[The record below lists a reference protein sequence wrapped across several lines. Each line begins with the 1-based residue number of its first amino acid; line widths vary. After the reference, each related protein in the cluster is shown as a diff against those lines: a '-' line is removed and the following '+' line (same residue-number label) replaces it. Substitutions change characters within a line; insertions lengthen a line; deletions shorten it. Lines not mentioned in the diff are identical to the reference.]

1 MLYTLEQLVQLAKE
15 DLALRELPPALSD
28 KELLERVK
36 NSSLKDL
43 SIIYPRIEE
52 FNIGPSDQVNPSQ
65 MYSNKFMGIRYKV
78 PFWILSQFEP
88 LSVIS
93 VDNISPAGYADVM
106 WPYGVGFAADGVMS
120 AVAGI
125 KAAAA
130 VGQNIANAL
139 TFNYDTMKHEITIY
153 NGWTSGAYHVRMTVA
168 HDPSLSTLPSTAM
181 MTARELIMYD
191 IGQYVYNTM
200 KRKNK
205 IDSPAG
211 TIELNIDDL
220 ADCGNKKKEL
230 IEKLME
236 DAELDYAEI
245 DYF

>member
-1 MLYTLEQLVQLAKE
+1 MLYNLQQLVQLAKE
-15 DLALRELPPALSD
+15 DLALRELPPSVTD

-36 NSSLKDL
+36 NSSLKDFSL
-43 SIIYPRIEE
+43 IYPRIVE
-52 FNIGPSDQVNPSQ
+52 FNIGVHDQVHPDQ
-65 MYSNKFMGIRYKV
+65 IYSNKNTGIKYNT
-78 PFWILSQFEP
+78 PLWILQQYEP
-88 LSVIS
+88 LAVIS

-106 WPYGVGFAADGVMS
+106 WPYGTGFAADSVRS
-120 AVAGI
+120 VVAGI

-130 VGQNIANAL
+130 VGQNIASAL
-139 TFNYDTMKHEITIY
+139 TFNYDTMTHVITIY
-153 NGWTSGAYHVRMTVA
+153 NGWTSGSYHVRMTVA
-168 HDPSLSTLPSTAM
+168 HDESLATVPSTAM
-181 MTARELIMYD
+181 MSLRELIMYD

-230 IEKLME
+230 IERLME
-236 DAELDYAEI
+236 DAELDFAEI